1 MAGNALIR
9 IGTRGSK
16 LALVQAREVLDDLI
30 GSSNKVKAEII
41 EITTKGDAV
50 QDRSLSSMGGTGLFV
65 KELER
70 ALLNDEIDMAV
81 HCVKDLPIEMPDGLS
96 IAAVTKRLTPFD
108 VLISRGGTILDD
120 LPSGATIGT
129 GSPRRAAQLL
139 NYRPDFVIADIRG
152 NLDTRIA
159 KLETGAYDAIVVA
172 AAGVERL
179 GLQDRVSEIFTA
191 ELCLPAPGQ
200 GALAIQ
206 IRSDHKEAARVA
218 RRLDHAESHRQIK
231 AERAFLKRLGAGCHV
246 PAGALCVKEDELIT
260 LEGMIASPDGHDMF
274 RDAEEG
280 FPGEEARIGV
290 RLAEKLMDS
299 GAGSILE
306 SLGVEP

>member
-1 MAGNALIR
+1 ML
-9 IGTRGSK
+9 
-16 LALVQAREVLDDLI
+16 QAHEVLEDLAA
-30 GSSNKVKAEII
+30 STNKIKGEIV
-41 EITTKGDAV
+41 EITTKGDAI
-50 QDRSLSSMGGTGLFV
+50 QNRSLSSMGDTGLFV

-70 ALLNDEIDMAV
+70 ALLEEEIDLAV
-81 HCVKDLPIEMPDGLS
+81 HCVKDLPIQMPDGLA

-108 VLISRGGTILDD
+108 VLISRGGKILDD

-159 KLETGAYDAIVVA
+159 KLESGDYDAIVVA

-206 IRSDHKEAARVA
+206 VRSDHKEAAKIA

-246 PAGALCVKEDELIT
+246 PAGALCTREEDVIT

-274 RDAEEG
+274 RDTEEG
-280 FPGEEARIGV
+280 VPGEESRLGL
-290 RLAEKLMDS
+290 RLAEKLIES

-306 SLGVEP
+306 SLGVEL

>member
-1 MAGNALIR
+1 MM
-9 IGTRGSK
+9 
-16 LALVQAREVLDDLI
+16 QAHEVLEDLAA
-30 GSSNKVKAEII
+30 STNKIKGEIV
-41 EITTKGDAV
+41 EITTKGDAI
-50 QDRSLSSMGGTGLFV
+50 QDRSLSSMGDTGLFV

-70 ALLNDEIDMAV
+70 ALLEEEIDLAV
-81 HCVKDLPIEMPDGLS
+81 HCVKDLPIQTPDGLA

-108 VLISRGGTILDD
+108 VLISRGGKILDD

-152 NLDTRIA
+152 NLDTRMA
-159 KLETGAYDAIVVA
+159 KLESEDYDAIVVA

-206 IRSDHKEAARVA
+206 VRSDHKEAAKIA

-246 PAGALCVKEDELIT
+246 PAGALCTREEDVIT

-274 RDAEEG
+274 RDTEKG
-280 FPGEEARIGV
+280 VPGEEARLGL
-290 RLAEKLMDS
+290 RLAEKLIES

-306 SLGVEP
+306 SLGVEL

>member
-1 MAGNALIR
+1 MM
-9 IGTRGSK
+9 
-16 LALVQAREVLDDLI
+16 QAHEVLEDLAA
-30 GSSNKVKAEII
+30 STNKIKGEIV
-41 EITTKGDAV
+41 EITTKGDAI
-50 QDRSLSSMGGTGLFV
+50 QDRSLSSMGDTGLFV

-70 ALLNDEIDMAV
+70 ALLEEEIDLAV
-81 HCVKDLPIEMPDGLS
+81 HCVKDLPIQTPDGLA

-108 VLISRGGTILDD
+108 VLISRGGKILDD

-159 KLETGAYDAIVVA
+159 KLESEDYDAIVVA

-206 IRSDHKEAARVA
+206 VRSDHKEAAKVA
-218 RRLDHAESHRQIK
+218 RKLDHAESHRQIK

-246 PAGALCVKEDELIT
+246 PAGALCTREEDVIT

-274 RDAEEG
+274 RDTEKG
-280 FPGEEARIGV
+280 VPGEESRLGL
-290 RLAEKLMDS
+290 RLAEKLIES

-306 SLGVEP
+306 SLGVEL

>member
-1 MAGNALIR
+1 MAGNAHLR

-16 LALVQAREVLDDLI
+16 LALVQAREVLEGLS
-30 GSSNKVKAEII
+30 GSSNRVKAEVVK
-41 EITTKGDAV
+41 ITTRGDVA

-70 ALLNDEIDMAV
+70 ALLDGRIDVAV
-81 HCVKDLPIEMPDGLS
+81 HCVKDLPVEMPDGLT
-96 IAAVTKRLTPFD
+96 IAAVTKRMTPFD
-108 VLISRGGTILDD
+108 VLISRGGKILDD

-139 NYRPDFVIADIRG
+139 NYRPDFVIEDIRG

-159 KLETGAYDAIVVA
+159 KLESGAYDAIVVA

-191 ELCLPAPGQ
+191 ELCIPAPGQ

-206 IRSDHKEAARVA
+206 VRSDHKEAARVVK
-218 RRLDHAESHRQIK
+218 RLDHAESHRQIR

-246 PAGALCVKEDELIT
+246 PAGALCVREEEVVS

-274 RDAEEG
+274 RDVEEG
-280 FPGEEARIGV
+280 SPGEEAKLGV
-290 RLAEKLMDS
+290 RLADRLMES
-299 GAGSILE
+299 GAASILE
-306 SLGVEP
+306 SLDVEQ